1 MIRNNLSTRPFY
13 NAAAV
18 QLWLA
23 VAAAVVVLATLFNV
37 VQVLR
42 YSNSNTELVTRASND
57 EATARELRSRA
68 QKLRSS
74 VDVAQVDAVS
84 EDARQANDLI
94 DRRTFSWTEL
104 FNRFERTL
112 PDDVRITSVQP
123 SIDNDRRIVLNVNV
137 LARGV
142 DDVNQFMENLDGT
155 GSFLELR
162 SRQEQT
168 TEDGQIESALEMVYR
183 PSGEAAP
190 SPPGATGP
198 QGAAAPSG
206 AQAQASAATRAIA
219 SSTPAAPASEPNAA
233 APAPGAPR

>member
-18 QLWLA
+18 RFWLA
-23 VAAAVVVLATLFNV
+23 VAAAAVVLTTLFNV

-42 YSNSNTELVTRASND
+42 YSNTNTELVMRASND
-57 EATARELRSRA
+57 EDSARDMRSKA
-68 QKLRSS
+68 QRLRSS

-123 SIDNDRRIVLNVNV
+123 SLDKDRRILLNVNV

-155 GSFLELR
+155 GAFLELR

-168 TEDGQIESALEMVYR
+168 TEEDQIESALEMVYR
-183 PSGEAAP
+183 PSATASGEQP
-190 SPPGATGP
+190 SAS
-198 QGAAAPSG
+198 GAAARQAVATSSG
-206 AQAQASAATRAIA
+206 
-219 SSTPAAPASEPNAA
+219 SSGPEAPA
-233 APAPGAPR
+233 GGIR